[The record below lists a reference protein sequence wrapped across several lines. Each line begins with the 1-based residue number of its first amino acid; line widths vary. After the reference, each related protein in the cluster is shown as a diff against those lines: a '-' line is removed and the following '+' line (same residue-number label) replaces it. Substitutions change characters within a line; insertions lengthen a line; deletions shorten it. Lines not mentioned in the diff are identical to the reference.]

1 MQGEY
6 LALSFVPAGTRAAT
20 SSAPEGG
27 RRRRQWSSTHTVAM
41 LTVAVLAVALRTM
54 AILAIPIPTYGD
66 AYDGDT

>member
-1 MQGEY
+1 MSGAEG
-6 LALSFVPAGTRAAT
+6 AVGAGAKVGA
-20 SSAPEGG
+20 GG

-41 LTVAVLAVALRTM
+41 LTRAVLAVALRTM